1 MRTPLSNLLDLP
13 SLEVPFAQ
21 YLRVVGYSK
30 STCHT
35 MSYALNEF
43 AGRVKKP
50 LQEINKQDIDEYTFY
65 LESRPNH
72 RRSGGLSSS
81 MLRHYLYG
89 LKVFFN
95 WCEQTGKLKIN
106 PMSGHVLPVVE
117 TMERVI
123 LSREEVSRLYGVCE
137 DHRDRS
143 LLGIYYGCGL
153 RRSEGEALN
162 GKDIDF
168 GNGLLYVRSGKGGK
182 RRVVPLSNGVRWDLL
197 RYYRDERDGH
207 DQEPFLLNNSGT
219 RMRGSTSNKR
229 LKELV
234 EKAGINK
241 SITLHSLRHSIAT
254 HLLHQGLS
262 LEQVRDFL
270 GHAHLET
277 TQIYTHY
284 DTKKLPP

>member
-1 MRTPLSNLLDLP
+1 MMN
-13 SLEVPFAQ
+13 
-21 YLRVVGYSK
+21 
-30 STCHT
+30 
-35 MSYALNEF
+35 YALQEFINEV
-43 AGRVKKP
+43 GKP
-50 LQEINKQDIDEYTFY
+50 LQTISKKDIDAYANY
-65 LESRPNH
+65 LETRPNY

-95 WCEQTGKLKIN
+95 WCEQTGKILLN
-106 PMSGHVLPVVE
+106 PMSGYPLPVVE
-117 TMERVI
+117 NMERMI
-123 LSREEVSRLYGVCE
+123 LTRLEMSRLYEACE
-137 DHRDRS
+137 DHLDKS

-168 GNGLLYVRSGKGGK
+168 ENGLLYVRKGKGGK
-182 RRVVPLSNGVRWDLL
+182 RRVVPLSDGVRWDLL

-207 DQEPFLLNNSGT
+207 DQEAFMLNKSGR

-229 LKELV
+229 LKVLLS
-234 EKAGINK
+234 KAGIMK

-270 GHAHLET
+270 GHANLET

-284 DTKKLPP
+284 DTSKLPP